1 MAAGILTL
9 VITFVVAGG
18 LWLGFGTRLKLN
30 DDEQQNELLTL
41 VAYYVISLPIVFF
54 VVFAI
59 LG

>member
-30 DDEQQNELLTL
+30 DDEQQNELLNL

>member
-9 VITFVVAGG
+9 VLTFVVAGG
-18 LWLGFGTRLKLN
+18 LWLGIGARLKLN
-30 DDEQQNELLTL
+30 DDAQQNELLNL
-41 VAYYVISLPIVFF
+41 VAYYVIGLPFVFF

>member
-9 VITFVVAGG
+9 VLTFVVAGG
-18 LWLGFGTRLKLN
+18 LWLGFGARLKLN
-30 DDEQQNELLTL
+30 DDEQQNELLNL
-41 VAYYVISLPIVFF
+41 VAYYVIGLPFVFF